1 MLPSTAWLTRTR
13 ITGETVVIEGYASVA
28 TEILP
33 KLEQSKMFRK
43 AEFTSPTIRDA
54 RMNADRFV
62 MKMELEG
69 FEEKQSG
76 EKKDEKEE

>member
-1 MLPSTAWLTRTR
+1 VLPSTAWLTRTR